1 MIFKTNIKEFKSIKE
16 ELIDKLLSAPG
27 SIFDQ
32 VQKTDWKMKIQDKPY
47 FNFIKPHAIE
57 HIKKFINNLYDKNN
71 NKINGIINN
80 VWYQIYTETSEH
92 TWHTHPFTQFAN
104 VLFVELSDKDNAT
117 EFIDKKKIKVKEGD
131 IITFP
136 SWYLHRSPV
145 IKSNNRKIVIAF
157 NLDMENK

>member
-1 MIFKTNIKEFKSIKE
+1 MIFKTNIENFQLIKE
-16 ELIDKLLSAPG
+16 ELIDKLINAPG

-32 VQKTDWKMKIQDKPY
+32 VQKTDWKMKIRNKPY
-47 FNFIKPHAIE
+47 FDFIKPHTIK
-57 HIKKFINNLYDKNN
+57 HIKKLIYNLYDKNN

-80 VWYQIYTETSEH
+80 VWYQIYTETSQH

-104 VLFVELSDKDNAT
+104 VLFVELSNKGDAT